1 MTNTWS
7 TPYYGVSHILR
18 EQSGQHQF
26 TVEDHNTFAIATIA
40 SQQDAALVAAMA
52 RQAAEDREVIEL
64 CIAAG
69 CTLAEAAAGIK
80 RGIV

>member
-26 TVEDHNTFAIATIA
+26 TEAQEYAKAA
-40 SQQDAALVAAMA
+40 SRAESDPCYYNQQDTSQSQRLHYIHRAMDALL
-52 RQAAEDREVIEL
+52 E
-64 CIAAG
+64 
-69 CTLAEAAAGIK
+69 AEALLC
-80 RGIV
+80 RQ

>member
-26 TVEDHNTFAIATIA
+26 TVEEHNTFAIATVFPFRSIRNFR
-40 SQQDAALVAAMA
+40 DVTFPT
-52 RQAAEDREVIEL
+52 V
-64 CIAAG
+64 
-69 CTLAEAAAGIK
+69 AEAK
-80 RGIV
+80 VWLERQCREMK